1 MDITTDD
8 LAGPAVAA
16 FLEAHVS
23 QLRALSPPEST
34 HALDLEGL
42 RVPEVTFWTACDN
55 GDIVGCCAVKRIAP
69 GHGELKSMRTDP
81 ARTRSGIASALLRH
95 AIEESRRAGLDRLS
109 LETGADDF
117 FLPARRLYAKF
128 GFRPCSPF
136 GTYREDQFSVFLTR
150 TL

>member
-1 MDITTDD
+1 MDITVDD
-8 LAGPAVAA
+8 LAGPAIAA

-34 HALDLEGL
+34 HALDLDGL
-42 RVPEVTFWTACDN
+42 RVPDVTFWTARES
-55 GDIVGCCAVKRIAP
+55 GEIVGCCAVKQIAP

-81 ARTRSGIASALLRH
+81 TRTRSGIASALLRH
-95 AIEESRRAGLDRLS
+95 ALDESRRAGMNRVS

-117 FLPARRLYAKF
+117 FLPARTLYAKF
-128 GFRPCSPF
+128 GFRPCPPF
-136 GTYREDQFSVFLTR
+136 GTYREDPLSVFLTR

>member
-1 MDITTDD
+1 MDIAVDD
-8 LAGPAVAA
+8 LAGPAIAA

-34 HALDLEGL
+34 HALDLDGL
-42 RVPEVTFWTACDN
+42 RVPEVTFWTARES
-55 GDIVGCCAVKRIAP
+55 GEIVGCCAVKRIAP

-81 ARTRSGIASALLRH
+81 TRTRSGVASALLRH
-95 AIEESRRAGLDRLS
+95 ALDESRRAGLDRVS

-117 FLPARRLYAKF
+117 FFPARTLYAKF
-128 GFRPCSPF
+128 GFRPCPPF
-136 GTYREDQFSVFLTR
+136 GTYREDPLSVFLTR

>member
-1 MDITTDD
+1 MDIAVDD
-8 LAGPAVAA
+8 LAGPAIAA

-34 HALDLEGL
+34 HALDLDGL
-42 RVPEVTFWTACDN
+42 RVPEVTFWTARES
-55 GDIVGCCAVKRIAP
+55 GEIVGCCAVKRIAP

-81 ARTRSGIASALLRH
+81 TRTRSGVASALLRH
-95 AIEESRRAGLDRLS
+95 ALDKSRRAGLDRVS

-117 FLPARRLYAKF
+117 FLPARTLYAKF
-128 GFRPCSPF
+128 GFRPCPPF
-136 GTYREDQFSVFLTR
+136 GTYREDPLSVFLTR

>member
-1 MDITTDD
+1 MDIAVDD
-8 LAGPAVAA
+8 LAGPAIAA

-34 HALDLEGL
+34 HALDLDGL
-42 RVPEVTFWTACDN
+42 RVPEVTFWIARES
-55 GDIVGCCAVKRIAP
+55 GEIVGCCAVKRIAP

-81 ARTRSGIASALLRH
+81 TRTRSGVASALLRH
-95 AIEESRRAGLDRLS
+95 ALDESRRAGLDRVS

-117 FLPARRLYAKF
+117 FLPARTLYAKF
-128 GFRPCSPF
+128 GFRPCPPF
-136 GTYREDQFSVFLTR
+136 GTYREDPLSVFLTR

>member
-1 MDITTDD
+1 MDIAVDD

-34 HALDLEGL
+34 HALDLDGL
-42 RVPEVTFWTACDN
+42 RVPEVTFWAAREDD
-55 GDIVGCCAVKRIAP
+55 DIVGCCAVKRIAP

-81 ARTRSGIASALLRH
+81 TRTRSGIASTLLRH
-95 AIEESRRAGLDRLS
+95 ALDESRRAGLGRLS

-117 FLPARRLYAKF
+117 FLPARTLYAKF
-128 GFRPCSPF
+128 GFRPCPPF
-136 GTYREDQFSVFLTR
+136 GTYREDPLSVFLTR

>member
-1 MDITTDD
+1 MEIAVDD
-8 LAGPAVAA
+8 LAGPAIAA

-34 HALDLEGL
+34 HALALDGL
-42 RVPEVTFWTACDN
+42 RVPEVTFWTAREE
-55 GDIVGCCAVKRIAP
+55 GEIVGCCAVKRIAP

-95 AIEESRRAGLDRLS
+95 ALDESRRAGLERVS

-117 FLPARRLYAKF
+117 FLPARTLYAKF
-128 GFRPCSPF
+128 GFRPCPPF
-136 GTYREDQFSVFLTR
+136 GAYREDPLSVFLAR

>member
-1 MDITTDD
+1 MDIAVDD
-8 LAGPAVAA
+8 LAGSAIAA

-34 HALDLEGL
+34 HALDLDGL
-42 RVPEVTFWTACDN
+42 RVPEVTFWTARES
-55 GDIVGCCAVKRIAP
+55 GEIVGCCAVKRIAP

-81 ARTRSGIASALLRH
+81 TRTRSGVASALLRH
-95 AIEESRRAGLDRLS
+95 ALDESRRAGLDRVS

-117 FLPARRLYAKF
+117 FLPARTLYAKF
-128 GFRPCSPF
+128 GFRPCPPF
-136 GTYREDQFSVFLTR
+136 GTYREDPLSVFLTR

>member
-1 MDITTDD
+1 MDIAVDD
-8 LAGPAVAA
+8 LAGPAIAA

-34 HALDLEGL
+34 HALDLDGL
-42 RVPEVTFWTACDN
+42 RVPEVTFWTARES
-55 GDIVGCCAVKRIAP
+55 GEIVGCCAVKRIAP

-81 ARTRSGIASALLRH
+81 TRTRSGVASALLRH
-95 AIEESRRAGLDRLS
+95 ALDESRRAGLDRVS

-117 FLPARRLYAKF
+117 FLPARTLYAKF
-128 GFRPCSPF
+128 GFRPCPPF
-136 GTYREDQFSVFLTR
+136 GTYREDPLSVFLTR